1 MKILIS
7 SSSNE
12 NIDEKYKESAHK
24 VTEFLA
30 KEGNTL
36 VWGSGN
42 RSIMGICYEE
52 FDKHNCEM
60 LGFTNPKYVDEL
72 EFLPNAKHSV
82 LEDTFVLKREMFNTA
97 DMVLVLPGGTGTVSE
112 LFTYL
117 EEIRSNDKEKPLV
130 VFDEYDHYKKTIE
143 LIEDLIVRKFNNNS
157 IYDYLHV
164 AHNLEEFKTLYNR
177 FNEENNKKIRH

>member
-12 NIDEKYKESAHK
+12 NIDDKYKESAHR

-52 FDKHNCEM
+52 FNKQNCEM
-60 LGFTNPKYVDEL
+60 LGFTNAKYVDEIKD
-72 EFLPNAKHSV
+72 LPNAKHTV
-82 LEDTFVLKREMFNTA
+82 LDDTFLLKKRMFEEA
-97 DMVLVLPGGTGTVSE
+97 DLVLVLPGGTGTVSE

-117 EEIRSNDKEKPLV
+117 EEVRSNDVDKELI
-130 VFDEYDHYKKTIE
+130 VFDEFGHYTKVFE
-143 LIEDLIVRKFNNNS
+143 LIEDLIVRKFNSNS

-164 AHNLEEFKTLYNR
+164 AHNLDEFKTLYDKYA
-177 FNEENNKKIRH
+177 KKQK